1 MIEYS
6 NRVWAHSKQQGT
18 KLILLLALADMT
30 NEKDLYCFP
39 SLETLQQRSRL
50 ANRQNVIRSLADI
63 EKDREVWIEHSRGR
77 NHSNAYIVTA
87 GMSATELAQIL
98 VSRFQYTP
106 EDAIQKAYEFINKNV
121 PLETHLSPK
130 ENVSSEREN
139 VSSELI
145 KCASEDTL
153 IRMNQNRIRIESE
166 GGNAAL
172 SQTDEFAPQTEA
184 FPPPSEA
191 LSTGD
196 PFMDVALKRFQKRQQ
211 NGGRHI
217 ANRGGQWPG
226 IDAKVPAAERLPLV
240 ERLIDMHGLRAA
252 IDVAQDDSK
261 LADMHKLAAD
271 LYVMG
276 FKTLAD
282 IETVYQRFQ
291 KDWRG
296 KTPTGRQLITIAS
309 AMKQTPAQPPKQH
322 VVPPPVIAPDWM
334 TYGIAEENQWKVH

>member
-1 MIEYS
+1 MAED
-6 NRVWAHSKQQGT
+6 
-18 KLILLLALADMT
+18 KLRDARKRCFYIVDNDLIDRYGPVIGAYGVAVYNLIARYAD
-30 NEKDLYCFP
+30 NNGENAFP
-39 SLETLQQRSRL
+39 SYPTIAKKL
-50 ANRQNVIRSLADI
+50 
-63 EKDREVWIEHSRGR
+63 
-77 NHSNAYIVTA
+77 
-87 GMSATELAQIL
+87 GMSRTKVVQTIELL
-98 VSRFQYTP
+98 VS
-106 EDAIQKAYEFINKNV
+106 
-121 PLETHLSPK
+121 LG
-130 ENVSSEREN
+130 
-139 VSSELI
+139 LI
-145 KCASEDTL
+145 KKEQRVDEAGDLTSNLYTIVHPGSTPHALPSTPHVLGSAPSEPQVVRHTDGGSAPHVPDQYSIKKTEFNKKEDTT
-153 IRMNQNRIRIESE
+153 
-166 GGNAAL
+166 AP
-172 SQTDEFAPQTEA
+172 QTDEPASQTKS
-184 FPPPSEA
+184 FSPPSEN
-191 LSTGD
+191 SPTGD

-211 NGGRHI
+211 NNGRHQ
-217 ANRGGQWPG
+217 ANRGGQWPD

-252 IDVAQDDSK
+252 IDLAQDDGK

-296 KTPTGRQLITIAS
+296 KTPAGRQLITIAS